1 MLGLSNFGAA
11 NSRGMGLTGSQAVP
25 VSKQTQV
32 TGLFLQQ
39 NTRVILHTIITS
51 SQNLLVFKLYLHIFV
66 TITSSFGEAKLK
78 QGLTLAEMIKIWI
91 MTALEY
97 LCFLPYCYLD

>member
-1 MLGLSNFGAA
+1 MLGFSNFIAA
-11 NSRGMGLTGSQAVP
+11 NSRGMGRLGSQAVP

-32 TGLFLQQ
+32 IGLFSLQ
-39 NTRVILHTIITS
+39 NSRNNSHYYHFLTKFVS
-51 SQNLLVFKLYLHIFV
+51 FKLYLHIFN
-66 TITSSFGEAKLK
+66 EAKLK
-78 QGLTLAEMIKIWI
+78 QGLTQAVMIQIWI